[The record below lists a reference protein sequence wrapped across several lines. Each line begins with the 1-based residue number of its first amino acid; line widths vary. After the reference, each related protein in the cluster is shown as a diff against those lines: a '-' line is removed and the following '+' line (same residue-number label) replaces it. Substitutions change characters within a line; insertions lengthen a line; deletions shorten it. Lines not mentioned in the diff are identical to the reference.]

1 MNLNFKSE
9 HSIPQTTQSSS
20 FLTCIWLIQGL
31 IDAACEV
38 KFLPMWGNPRQSWIV
53 DSTGWIP
60 DSRYSFPVFVSRTWI
75 LDSDRQCD
83 SGFLELYSG
92 FQFLDFGLHKQN
104 FPGFRSPQA
113 PYIGRKIASGKSKK
127 GVVLICVLIQFYPW
141 LNILFYYID
150 MSVLMENI
158 PLVKFIKT
166 TSGTEWFIFHNLTS
180 EFIDDAI
187 SVISLQNL

>member
-1 MNLNFKSE
+1 M
-9 HSIPQTTQSSS
+9 
-20 FLTCIWLIQGL
+20 
-31 IDAACEV
+31 
-38 KFLPMWGNPRQSWIV
+38 V
-53 DSTGWIP
+53 DSTEWIP
-60 DSRYSFPVFVSRTWI
+60 DSRYSIPVFVSRTWI
-75 LDSDRQCD
+75 LDSNRQCD
-83 SGFLELYSG
+83 SG

-150 MSVLMENI
+150 MRVLLENI
-158 PLVKFIKT
+158 PLVKFIKA

-187 SVISLQNL
+187 SAISLQNL

>member
-9 HSIPQTTQSSS
+9 HNIPQTTQSTS
-20 FLTCIWLIQGL
+20 FLTCMWSIQGL
-31 IDAACEV
+31 IDAACEA

-53 DSTGWIP
+53 DSTEWIP

-75 LDSDRQCD
+75 LDSNRQCD

-104 FPGFRSPQA
+104 FPGFRSPEA

-127 GVVLICVLIQFYPW
+127 GVVLICVLIYPCVPW
-141 LNILFYYID
+141 
-150 MSVLMENI
+150 VLS
-158 PLVKFIKT
+158 LVKYINLLYRHERFTGKYT
-166 TSGTEWFIFHNLTS
+166 TRKIHKN
-180 EFIDDAI
+180 
-187 SVISLQNL
+187 

>member
-1 MNLNFKSE
+1 MRESKTVLDCGF
-9 HSIPQTTQSSS
+9 HSQ
-20 FLTCIWLIQGL
+20 
-31 IDAACEV
+31 
-38 KFLPMWGNPRQSWIV
+38 
-53 DSTGWIP
+53 WIP
-60 DSRYSFPVFVSRTWI
+60 DSRYSVPVFVSRTWI
-75 LDSDRQCD
+75 PISIVSGIPDSLSCIPD
-83 SGFLELYSG
+83 SKVQHFGF
-92 FQFLDFGLHKQN
+92 HKQN

-158 PLVKFIKT
+158 PLVKFLKT